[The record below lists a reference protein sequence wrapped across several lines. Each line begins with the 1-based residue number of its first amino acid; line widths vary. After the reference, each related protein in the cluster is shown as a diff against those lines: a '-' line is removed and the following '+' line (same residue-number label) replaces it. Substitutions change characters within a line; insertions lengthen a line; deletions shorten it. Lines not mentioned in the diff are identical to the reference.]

1 MTESKEIKLVVKI
14 KNQKPVELLDLS
26 KSLAGIAS
34 QFNNFTS
41 KNAQSKDESEAKL
54 YVKEI
59 RSGSIILELVEIAS
73 IGVIPFIENT
83 NVILEFSKYCKSV
96 FDYFISDKGE
106 NPNLSL
112 SDCKEF
118 AAIVNPVVKD
128 NGSQIIFSPTING
141 KAFFN
146 FSADFKDANSFIN
159 QLKDVQ
165 ASIKEP
171 INNEEINNSVILT
184 WYQARNE
191 YNNNVGNKGVIEDI
205 SKRPLNI
212 TFENDDLKEKM
223 LHCHINP
230 FNTAFVVDV
239 RIQTVQGKPVAYK
252 VLKLHDY
259 FDINNVE

>member
-1 MTESKEIKLVVKI
+1 MTESNEIKLVVKI

-34 QFNNFTS
+34 QFNNYTS
-41 KNAQSKDESEAKL
+41 KNAQSKYQSEAKL
-54 YVKEI
+54 YVQEI

-73 IGVIPFIENT
+73 IRVLPFIENT
-83 NVILEFSKYCKSV
+83 NIILEFSKYCKSV
-96 FDYFISDKGE
+96 FDYYISNKGE
-106 NPNLSL
+106 KPNLSI

-118 AAIVNPVVKD
+118 LSIVNPIVKD
-128 NGSQIIFSPTING
+128 NGSQIIFAPTING
-141 KAFFN
+141 NVSFD
-146 FSADFKDANSFIN
+146 FSADFKDANSFTN
-159 QLKDVQ
+159 QLKEEQV
-165 ASIKEP
+165 SIKEP
-171 INNEEINNSVILT
+171 INNEEINKSVILT
-184 WYQARNE
+184 WYQARNK

-205 SKRPLNI
+205 SKSSLNI
-212 TFENDDLKEKM
+212 TFENDNLKEKM